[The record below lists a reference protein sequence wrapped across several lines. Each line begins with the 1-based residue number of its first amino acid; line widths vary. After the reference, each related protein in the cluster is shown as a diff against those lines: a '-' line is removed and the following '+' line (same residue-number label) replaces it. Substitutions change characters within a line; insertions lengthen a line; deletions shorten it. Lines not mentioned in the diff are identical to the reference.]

1 MVYNSFNNRCL
12 SCVKLG
18 KWTVQRTLDGS
29 PTSAGRISNGRWTY
43 VQRASEMAFY
53 IRLVLARLQWRN
65 NSAKMVYVIRILSF
79 NSYP

>member
-18 KWTVQRTLDGS
+18 WRTVQRTLDGS
-29 PTSAGRISNGRWTY
+29 PTSAGRISNRRWKR
-43 VQRASEMAFY
+43 VQRASEMVFY

-65 NSAKMVYVIRILSF
+65 NSTKIVCVIRILSF